1 MSSVAKA
8 RAGAL
13 HALFPV
19 PSPPPFLCPP
29 RFPGITLE
37 ATNMLL
43 GVLKENHERWHIFFN
58 EKGHHKYVIRFVG
71 GAICSDSQMIAM
83 GPICC
88 LQSTSS
94 VARRKP

>member
-8 RAGAL
+8 RVNAL
-13 HALFPV
+13 NALFPV

-43 GVLKENHERWHIFFN
+43 EVLKENHERWHIFFN
-58 EKGHHKYVIRFVG
+58 EKKFHKCVLRFGIV
-71 GAICSDSQMIAM
+71 SLH
-83 GPICC
+83 PI
-88 LQSTSS
+88 L
-94 VARRKP
+94 